1 MLMIKDEH
9 PNRASMDEAYEDKES
24 VYSLFNV
31 SAETLWAL
39 LHYIQLLT
47 R

>member
-1 MLMIKDEH
+1 MIKDEH
-9 PNRASMDEAYEDKES
+9 PNEATIDGAYEDKES
-24 VYSLFNV
+24 VYSLFSV
-31 SAETLWAL
+31 SAETLRAF